1 MKKGV
6 IMNHF
11 GKALLGLALL
21 LAWHPAA
28 MAQRF
33 AGVTLRVA
41 TYGGGFDKAVEE
53 DAGKQFEAQGGKI
66 QYIIGSP
73 ADHLAKLIAARGTP
87 VPPLD
92 VFDVADTTLQDAI
105 DGGFLQKI
113 NLANIPNIKE
123 LLPSQYTDLVV
134 AGWSSQDGIMYN
146 TKRFQ
151 DLGIPAPTEYE
162 DLLNPKLKNRVEGID
177 LETPGSI
184 HMIVAVSKNEGG
196 DEQHLDA
203 GFAWLKKLGAIKY
216 YKVGSE
222 GLLSLETG
230 QVDAVT
236 TSAGF
241 ALQGAQKGLPVAFV
255 HPRIGTQKGFNKI
268 NYVGIAKGTP
278 NQAAA
283 EFFINAYL
291 STSAQFILAQRRG
304 VIPANADAR
313 EELAKDPMMSKFFI
327 LDKKDFANMMTVDWS
342 KIDQDKFA
350 ERWNAAIAR

>member
-1 MKKGV
+1 
-6 IMNHF
+6 MNGF
-11 GKALLGLALL
+11 GRVVLGLSLLLGAQPVLA
-21 LAWHPAA
+21 
-28 MAQRF
+28 QSF

-53 DAGKQFEAQGGKI
+53 DAGKQFEATGGKI
-66 QYIIGSP
+66 EYVIGSP
-73 ADHLAKLIAARGTP
+73 ADHLAKLIASRGAP
-87 VPPLD
+87 VPID
-92 VFDVADTTLQDAI
+92 VFDVADTTLEDAL

-113 NLANIPNIKE
+113 DPKTIANIKE
-123 LLPSQYTDLVV
+123 LLPSQYTDYVV

-146 TKRFQ
+146 TQRFAE
-151 DLGIPAPTEYE
+151 LGIPAPVQYE
-162 DLLNPKLKNRVEGID
+162 DLLDPKLKGRVEGID

-222 GLLSLETG
+222 GLLSLMTG

-241 ALQGAQKGLPVAFV
+241 ALQGAQKGFPVAFV
-255 HPRIGTQKGFNKI
+255 HPKIGTQKGFNKI
-268 NYVGIAKGTP
+268 NYIGIARGTP
-278 NQAAA
+278 NAAA
-283 EFFINAYL
+283 AAYFINCYL

-313 EELAKDPMMSKFFI
+313 AQLARDPMMSKFFI
-327 LDKKDFANMMTVDWS
+327 LDQQGFANMMTVDWS

-350 ERWNAAIAR
+350 ERWNAAIAH

>member
-1 MKKGV
+1 MLAV
-6 IMNHF
+6 
-11 GKALLGLALL
+11 LGLLALQT
-21 LAWHPAA
+21 PA

-33 AGVTLRVA
+33 NGVTLRVG

-53 DAGKQFEAQGGKI
+53 DAGKQFEAEGGKV
-66 QYIIGSP
+66 QYVIGSP
-73 ADHLAKLIAARGTP
+73 GDHLARLIAARGGP
-87 VPPLD
+87 APLD
-92 VFDVADTTLQDAI
+92 VFDVADTTLKDTM
-105 DGGFLQKI
+105 DGGFLSKI
-113 NLANIPNIKE
+113 TIANVPNVKE
-123 LLPSQYTDLVV
+123 LLPSQYTDYVM

-146 TKRFQ
+146 TQRFAE
-151 DLGIPAPTEYE
+151 LGIPAPTQYE
-162 DLLNPKLKNRVEGID
+162 DLLNPKLAGRIEGID
-177 LETPGSI
+177 LSTPGSI

-222 GLLSLETG
+222 GLLSLQTG

-241 ALQGAQKGLPVAFV
+241 ALQGAQKGFPVAFV
-255 HPRIGTQKGFNKI
+255 HPKIGTQKGFNKI

-304 VIPANADAR
+304 VIPSNADAR
-313 EELAKDPMMSKFFI
+313 TQLEKDPMMSKFFI
-327 LDKKDFANMMTVDWS
+327 LDKSDFANMMTVDWS
-342 KIDQDKFA
+342 NIDQDKFA
-350 ERWNAAIAR
+350 ERWNSAIAH